1 MFKIKTS
8 PYLIG
13 EIGINHNGSLKNAK
27 ELIKLAKECKFDAVK
42 FQKRTPEI
50 STPKKFKDNVR
61 ETPWGTMTY
70 LEYKKKIEFGKREF
84 KEISRYCKQLEIDW
98 FVSCWDIESINFMKQ
113 FNCKL
118 NKVASAMLTNLNF
131 LNELSKQKKKTLIST
146 GMSTLKDIE
155 KAVNIFKKNKCPY
168 VIMHCVSQ
176 YPCDEKKLNLNLI
189 PFYKKKFKVDIGYS
203 GHETTVSPSIIAWS
217 LGANYIERHITLD
230 RAMWG
235 TDQSASLSPDGMK
248 NIGEILKKAP
258 SFFGNGKKIMTKNDK
273 KLIKKFKYW
282 S

>member
-50 STPKKFKDNVR
+50 STPKKFKDNIR
-61 ETPWGTMTY
+61 ETPWGTMKY

-84 KEISRYCKQLEIDW
+84 KEINRYCKKLKIDW

-118 NKVASAMLTNLNF
+118 NKVASAMLTNLDF
-131 LNELSKQKKKTLIST
+131 INELSKQKKKTLIST

-176 YPCDEKKLNLNLI
+176 YPCNEKKLNLNLI

-203 GHETTVSPSIIAWS
+203 GHETTVSPSIIAWT

-248 NIGEILKKAP
+248 NLGDILKKAP
-258 SFFGNGKKIMTKNDK
+258 DFFGDGKKKKTKNDTN
-273 KLIKKFKYW
+273 LLKKFKYW
-282 S
+282 